1 MKENFKKILKNK
13 KLNEKI
19 PKYNKRK
26 LSIGLVSCLLAF
38 GTFFVP
44 VTRNVAA
51 FTQQDS
57 VNDEVVIKDEML
69 KRAIISQLKYQK
81 LYTDGQKITKELMGK
96 LSGLDLHQNFT
107 QSRQNGVKSLEGLE
121 YAVNMTQLDL
131 AGNEIVDL
139 TPIKNC
145 KKLEKLDLS
154 SQYSTSQYKELSDIS
169 PLANLTNLKV
179 LKLKTNDIQDVSVL
193 KNLINLEELDLFGN
207 RKIKSIEG
215 FEKLTKLKIL
225 LLNRTRSIKDIT
237 ALKECKNLQQL
248 SIQGN
253 KVDNIDAL
261 KDHKNL
267 EKLDISSNNIKDI
280 TAISSSVNLTEL
292 LASGNKIENILAI
305 KDLVNLKALHISE
318 NKISDIS
325 SLEKLTNLTDLDLSN
340 NPISSIDVLKNLTK
354 LTELK
359 LVRANN
365 VKDFSAISYLKNLED
380 LDIIS
385 SGVKDISFLN
395 GLDKIDEMSL
405 QYNDITD
412 PKPLE
417 NLKSIRELKLGGNK
431 IKDASFVKNLRSRF
445 NVAIEMGGQ
454 EIEIGSSKSLVKNPI
469 VDQKGN
475 KLDIKEN
482 SKAKNNKE
490 NIEILNFDK
499 LNYGDTVKVRFGVD
513 AEFNGNLIIK
523 KVKKDN
529 ERYPVVMPDKTHIV
543 DIEDLQ
549 QTEKNEI
556 EWKIKEKNPNVKSFS
571 YLKDAI
577 ELIYEDESKNTIKL
591 KDITTKSS
599 KKFNEA
605 FHAVKPKKILV
616 GDDENLTETEK
627 EEIISKVKEKNPR
640 AKKVEIVNDTVIL
653 TYKDNTQNKIN
664 LKDIT
669 QIKEVQNIPNI
680 PNIPEDEKEDIK
692 FIFGKNQKF
701 DIAKNKPL
709 YFEIS
714 SKVEDFKEVYM
725 DNKLVDKSMYDV
737 TKGSTIVTFKDEFK
751 DLLSNGKHT
760 FLFKFNKGSV
770 ETQIVVLNSNDKQ
783 SKPDDSKDKENGKDD
798 DDNQNDSSSENRKR
812 KSKSKKMPK
821 TSISQSATLATVVLS
836 LATCVVSKKRK

>member
-1 MKENFKKILKNK
+1 
-13 KLNEKI
+13 
-19 PKYNKRK
+19 
-26 LSIGLVSCLLAF
+26 
-38 GTFFVP
+38 
-44 VTRNVAA
+44 
-51 FTQQDS
+51 
-57 VNDEVVIKDEML
+57 
-69 KRAIISQLKYQK
+69 
-81 LYTDGQKITKELMGK
+81 
-96 LSGLDLHQNFT
+96 
-107 QSRQNGVKSLEGLE
+107 
-121 YAVNMTQLDL
+121 
-131 AGNEIVDL
+131 
-139 TPIKNC
+139 
-145 KKLEKLDLS
+145 
-154 SQYSTSQYKELSDIS
+154 
-169 PLANLTNLKV
+169 
-179 LKLKTNDIQDVSVL
+179 
-193 KNLINLEELDLFGN
+193 
-207 RKIKSIEG
+207 
-215 FEKLTKLKIL
+215 
-225 LLNRTRSIKDIT
+225 
-237 ALKECKNLQQL
+237 
-248 SIQGN
+248 
-253 KVDNIDAL
+253 
-261 KDHKNL
+261 
-267 EKLDISSNNIKDI
+267 
-280 TAISSSVNLTEL
+280 
-292 LASGNKIENILAI
+292 
-305 KDLVNLKALHISE
+305 
-318 NKISDIS
+318 
-325 SLEKLTNLTDLDLSN
+325 
-340 NPISSIDVLKNLTK
+340 
-354 LTELK
+354 
-359 LVRANN
+359 
-365 VKDFSAISYLKNLED
+365 
-380 LDIIS
+380 
-385 SGVKDISFLN
+385 
-395 GLDKIDEMSL
+395 MSL

-454 EIEIGSSKSLVKNPI
+454 EIEIESSKSLVKNPI
-469 VDQKGN
+469 IDQKGN

-529 ERYPVVMPDKTHIV
+529 ERYPVVMPDKTSVV
-543 DIEDLQ
+543 DIEDLE
-549 QTEKNEI
+549 QTAKNEI

-599 KKFNEA
+599 NKFNEV

-616 GDDENLTETEK
+616 GDDENLTEKEK

-640 AKKVEIVNDTVIL
+640 AKKVEIVHDTVIL

-725 DNKLVDKSMYDV
+725 DNKLVDKSMYNV

>member
-44 VTRNVAA
+44 VTRNVIAL
-51 FTQQDS
+51 TQQDS

-107 QSRQNGVKSLEGLE
+107 QARQNGVKSLEGLE

-237 ALKECKNLQQL
+237 PLKECKNLQQL

-267 EKLDISSNNIKDI
+267 EKLDISSNNIKDL

-305 KDLVNLKALHISE
+305 KDLVNLKTLHISE

-340 NPISSIDVLKNLTK
+340 NPISSVDALKNLTK

-417 NLKSIRELKLGGNK
+417 NLKAIRELKLGGNK

-454 EIEIGSSKSLVKNPI
+454 EIEIESSKSLVKNPI

-529 ERYPVVMPDKTHIV
+529 ERYPVVMPDKTSVV
-543 DIEDLQ
+543 DIEDLEQ
-549 QTEKNEI
+549 
-556 EWKIKEKNPNVKSFS
+556 
-571 YLKDAI
+571 
-577 ELIYEDESKNTIKL
+577 
-591 KDITTKSS
+591 
-599 KKFNEA
+599 
-605 FHAVKPKKILV
+605 
-616 GDDENLTETEK
+616 TEK

-725 DNKLVDKSMYDV
+725 DNKLIDKSMYDV

-812 KSKSKKMPK
+812 KSKSKKIPK

>member
-44 VTRNVAA
+44 VTRNVIAL
-51 FTQQDS
+51 TQQDS

-107 QSRQNGVKSLEGLE
+107 QARQNGVKSLEGLE

-237 ALKECKNLQQL
+237 PLKECKNLQQL

-267 EKLDISSNNIKDI
+267 EKLDISSNNIKDL

-305 KDLVNLKALHISE
+305 KDLVNLKTLHISE

-340 NPISSIDVLKNLTK
+340 NPISSVDALKNLTK

-417 NLKSIRELKLGGNK
+417 NLKAIRELKLGGNK

-454 EIEIGSSKSLVKNPI
+454 EIEIESSKSLVKNPI

-529 ERYPVVMPDKTHIV
+529 ERYPVVMPDKTSVV
-543 DIEDLQ
+543 DIEDLEQ
-549 QTEKNEI
+549 
-556 EWKIKEKNPNVKSFS
+556 
-571 YLKDAI
+571 
-577 ELIYEDESKNTIKL
+577 
-591 KDITTKSS
+591 
-599 KKFNEA
+599 
-605 FHAVKPKKILV
+605 
-616 GDDENLTETEK
+616 TEK

-680 PNIPEDEKEDIK
+680 PEDEKEDIK
-692 FIFGKNQKF
+692 FIFGENQKF

>member
-44 VTRNVAA
+44 VTKNVTAL
-51 FTQQDS
+51 TQQDS

-107 QSRQNGVKSLEGLE
+107 QARQNGVKSLEGLE

-237 ALKECKNLQQL
+237 PLKECKNLQQL

-267 EKLDISSNNIKDI
+267 EKLDISSNNIKDL

-305 KDLVNLKALHISE
+305 KDLVNLKTLHISE

-340 NPISSIDVLKNLTK
+340 NPISSVDALKNLTK

-417 NLKSIRELKLGGNK
+417 NLKAIRELKLGGNK

-454 EIEIGSSKSLVKNPI
+454 EIEIESSKSLVKNPI

-529 ERYPVVMPDKTHIV
+529 ERYPVVMPDKTSVV
-543 DIEDLQ
+543 DIEDLEQ
-549 QTEKNEI
+549 
-556 EWKIKEKNPNVKSFS
+556 
-571 YLKDAI
+571 
-577 ELIYEDESKNTIKL
+577 
-591 KDITTKSS
+591 
-599 KKFNEA
+599 
-605 FHAVKPKKILV
+605 
-616 GDDENLTETEK
+616 TEK

-669 QIKEVQNIPNI
+669 QIKEVQNIQNIPNI

-725 DNKLVDKSMYDV
+725 DNKLIDKSMYDV

>member
-44 VTRNVAA
+44 VTKNVIAL
-51 FTQQDS
+51 TQQDS

-107 QSRQNGVKSLEGLE
+107 QARQNGVKSLEGLE

-237 ALKECKNLQQL
+237 PLKECKNLQQL

-253 KVDNIDAL
+253 KVDDIDAL

-267 EKLDISSNNIKDI
+267 EKLDISSNNIKDL

-305 KDLVNLKALHISE
+305 KDLVNLKTLHISE

-340 NPISSIDVLKNLTK
+340 NPISSVDALKNLTK

-417 NLKSIRELKLGGNK
+417 NLKAIRELKLGGNK

-454 EIEIGSSKSLVKNPI
+454 EIEIESSKSLVKNPI

-529 ERYPVVMPDKTHIV
+529 ERYPVVMPDKTSVV
-543 DIEDLQ
+543 DIEDLEQ
-549 QTEKNEI
+549 
-556 EWKIKEKNPNVKSFS
+556 
-571 YLKDAI
+571 
-577 ELIYEDESKNTIKL
+577 
-591 KDITTKSS
+591 
-599 KKFNEA
+599 
-605 FHAVKPKKILV
+605 
-616 GDDENLTETEK
+616 TEK

-725 DNKLVDKSMYDV
+725 DNKLIDKSMYDV

-812 KSKSKKMPK
+812 KSKSKKIPK

>member
-19 PKYNKRK
+19 LKYNKRK

-44 VTRNVAA
+44 VTKNVTA

-69 KRAIISQLKYQK
+69 KRAIISQLKHQK

-96 LSGLDLHQNFT
+96 LSELDLHQNFT
-107 QSRQNGVKSLEGLE
+107 EARQNGVKSLEGLE

-169 PLANLTNLKV
+169 PLENLTNLKV
-179 LKLKTNDIQDVSVL
+179 LRLKSNDIEDVSIL

-237 ALKECKNLQQL
+237 PLKECKNLQQL

-292 LASGNKIENILAI
+292 LANGNKIENILAI
-305 KDLVNLKALHISE
+305 KDLVNLKILHISE

-340 NPISSIDVLKNLTK
+340 NPISSVDALKNLTK

-454 EIEIGSSKSLVKNPI
+454 EIEIESSKSLVKNPI

-499 LNYGDTVKVRFGVD
+499 LNYGDTVKVKFGVD

-529 ERYPVVMPDKTHIV
+529 ERYPVVMPDKTSVV
-543 DIEDLQ
+543 DIEDLE
-549 QTEKNEI
+549 QTAKNEI

-616 GDDENLTETEK
+616 GDDENLTEKEK

-640 AKKVEIVNDTVIL
+640 AKKVEIVHDTVIL

-664 LKDIT
+664 LKDII
-669 QIKEVQNIPNI
+669 QIKEV

-692 FIFGKNQKF
+692 FIFGENQKF

-714 SKVEDFKEVYM
+714 AKVEDFKEVYM

-737 TKGSTIVTFKDEFK
+737 TKGSTIITFKDKFK
-751 DLLSNGKHT
+751 DLLSNGEHT

-770 ETQIVVLNSNDKQ
+770 KTQIVVLNSNDKQ
-783 SKPDDSKDKENGKDD
+783 SKPDDSKDKENGKNDD
-798 DDNQNDSSSENRKR
+798 DDQNDSSSENRKR

>member
-44 VTRNVAA
+44 VTKNVTAL
-51 FTQQDS
+51 TQQDS
-57 VNDEVVIKDEML
+57 VNYEVVIKDEML

-107 QSRQNGVKSLEGLE
+107 QARQNGVKSLEGLE

-237 ALKECKNLQQL
+237 PLKECKNLQQL

-267 EKLDISSNNIKDI
+267 EKLDISSNNIKDL

-305 KDLVNLKALHISE
+305 KDLVNLKTLHISE

-340 NPISSIDVLKNLTK
+340 NPISSVDALKNLTK

-454 EIEIGSSKSLVKNPI
+454 EIEIESSKSLVKNPI

-543 DIEDLQ
+543 DIEDLE
-549 QTEKNEI
+549 QTAKNEI
-556 EWKIKEKNPNVKSFS
+556 EWKIKEKNP
-571 YLKDAI
+571 
-577 ELIYEDESKNTIKL
+577 
-591 KDITTKSS
+591 
-599 KKFNEA
+599 
-605 FHAVKPKKILV
+605 
-616 GDDENLTETEK
+616 
-627 EEIISKVKEKNPR
+627 R
-640 AKKVEIVNDTVIL
+640 AKKVEIVHDTVIL

-664 LKDIT
+664 LKAIT

-725 DNKLVDKSMYDV
+725 DNKLIDKSMYDV

-821 TSISQSATLATVVLS
+821 TSILQSATLATVVLS

>member
-1 MKENFKKILKNK
+1 MKENFKKIFKNK

-38 GTFFVP
+38 GTFLMP
-44 VTRNVAA
+44 VTKNVIAL
-51 FTQQDS
+51 TQQDS

-81 LYTDGQKITKELMGK
+81 LYTDGQKITKELMEK
-96 LSGLDLHQNFT
+96 INGLDLHQNFT

-154 SQYSTSQYKELSDIS
+154 SQFSSLEYRELSDIS

-179 LKLKTNDIQDVSVL
+179 LRLKSNDIQDVSVL
-193 KNLINLEELDLFGN
+193 KNLTNLEELDLFGN

-215 FEKLTKLKIL
+215 FEKLTNLKKLF
-225 LLNRTRSIKDIT
+225 LNRTRSIKDIT
-237 ALKECKNLQQL
+237 PLKECKNLQQL

-305 KDLVNLKALHISE
+305 KDLVNLKTLHISE

-340 NPISSIDVLKNLTK
+340 NPISSVDALKNLTK

-454 EIEIGSSKSLVKNPI
+454 EIEIESSKSLVKNPI

-529 ERYPVVMPDKTHIV
+529 ERYPVVMPDKTRVV
-543 DIEDLQ
+543 DIEDLE
-549 QTEKNEI
+549 QTAKNEI

-599 KKFNEA
+599 NKFNEV

-616 GDDENLTETEK
+616 GDDENLTEKEK

-640 AKKVEIVNDTVIL
+640 AKKVEIVHDTVIL

-664 LKDIT
+664 LKAIT

-701 DIAKNKPL
+701 DIAKNTPL

-725 DNKLVDKSMYDV
+725 DNNLIDKSMYNV

>member
-1 MKENFKKILKNK
+1 MKENFKKIFKNK

-44 VTRNVAA
+44 VTKNVTA
-51 FTQQDS
+51 FTQQNS

-69 KRAIISQLKYQK
+69 KRAVIAQLKYQN
-81 LYTDGQKITKELMGK
+81 LYTDGQKITKELMEK
-96 LSGLDLHQNFT
+96 INGLDLHQNFT

-193 KNLINLEELDLFGN
+193 KNLTNLEELDLFGN

-215 FEKLTKLKIL
+215 FEKLTNLKKLF
-225 LLNRTRSIKDIT
+225 LNRTRSIKDIT

-267 EKLDISSNNIKDI
+267 EKLDISSNNIKDL

-292 LASGNKIENILAI
+292 LANGNKIENLSAI

-340 NPISSIDVLKNLTK
+340 NPISSIDALKNLTK

-454 EIEIGSSKSLVKNPI
+454 EIEIESSKSLVKNPI

-529 ERYPVVMPDKTHIV
+529 ERYPVVMPDKTSVV
-543 DIEDLQ
+543 DLEDLEQ
-549 QTEKNEI
+549 
-556 EWKIKEKNPNVKSFS
+556 
-571 YLKDAI
+571 
-577 ELIYEDESKNTIKL
+577 
-591 KDITTKSS
+591 
-599 KKFNEA
+599 
-605 FHAVKPKKILV
+605 
-616 GDDENLTETEK
+616 TEK

-640 AKKVEIVNDTVIL
+640 AKKVEIVYDTVIL

-725 DNKLVDKSMYDV
+725 DNKLIDKSMYNV

>member
-44 VTRNVAA
+44 VTKNVTA
-51 FTQQDS
+51 FTQQNS

-69 KRAIISQLKYQK
+69 KRAVIAQLKYQN
-81 LYTDGQKITKELMGK
+81 LYTDGQKITKELMEK
-96 LSGLDLHQNFT
+96 INGLDLHQNFT

-154 SQYSTSQYKELSDIS
+154 SQFSSLEYRELSDIS

-179 LKLKTNDIQDVSVL
+179 LRLKSNDIQDVSVL
-193 KNLINLEELDLFGN
+193 KNLTNLEELDLFGN

-215 FEKLTKLKIL
+215 FEKLTNLKKLF
-225 LLNRTRSIKDIT
+225 LNRTRSIKDIT

-292 LASGNKIENILAI
+292 LASGNKIENLSAI

-340 NPISSIDVLKNLTK
+340 NPIFSIDVLKNLTK

-417 NLKSIRELKLGGNK
+417 NLKAIRELKLGGNK

-454 EIEIGSSKSLVKNPI
+454 EIEIESSKSLVKNPI
-469 VDQKGN
+469 IDQKGN

-599 KKFNEA
+599 NKFNEA

-616 GDDENLTETEK
+616 GDDENLTEKEK

-725 DNKLVDKSMYDV
+725 DNKLIDKSMYNV

-783 SKPDDSKDKENGKDD
+783 NPKDDSKDKENGKDD
-798 DDNQNDSSSENRKR
+798 DDNKNDSSSENRKR
-812 KSKSKKMPK
+812 KCKNKKMPK

-836 LATCVVSKKRK
+836 LASCVISKKRK